1 MMFWIG
7 FCAGVSVSLLII
19 IVGISAIG
27 WGVGKERS
35 KAAENQKAL
44 MEYWRESM
52 ENQREQITTLDNI
65 GEYIR
70 RKS

>member
-52 ENQREQITTLDNI
+52 ENQREQITALDNI